1 MSMACKIFST
11 MIHHRKLCFIADIYD
26 ILIFHSK
33 WCKFPKF
40 ALSIT
45 KTIKC
50 FDFGNIAN

>member
-11 MIHHRKLCFIADIYD
+11 MIYHRKLCFIADIYD

-33 WCKFPKF
+33 WCKFKKF